1 MFSYIFF
8 FRSFSNKKKT
18 LYLDPFSFSKL
29 VFQHR
34 LFFCSCHSPATWRIP
49 LLKKKMFFSSEC
61 SRFFFVLLENNLRH
75 SKSWVPQALDVP
87 VKKRDV
93 CTATVDKFS
102 YLISTTT
109 CTNITQFDASFRLFQ
124 RESTWITSTLLTL
137 PRQQYGLLYKNG
149 FLFVSFCNCQ
159 HACILAVRLV
169 NKNLTAEI

>member
-1 MFSYIFF
+1 MF
-8 FRSFSNKKKT
+8 T
-18 LYLDPFSFSKL
+18 
-29 VFQHR
+29 
-34 LFFCSCHSPATWRIP
+34 
-49 LLKKKMFFSSEC
+49 
-61 SRFFFVLLENNLRH
+61 FFFVLLENNLRH

-93 CTATVDKFS
+93 CTATVDKFL

-169 NKNLTAEI
+169 NKKFDRRNLNGLLYTCLL